1 MTDEPMTHEP
11 ASDETVASSNADIAA
26 EAQAGAKVATTA
38 DDGAAAPSSGTGSDV
53 PPDRLAINPR
63 SPHFDADK
71 LQRGIGIRFKDAVR
85 TNVEEYSISEGWI
98 RVQAGKTKD
107 RHGQPLTLK
116 LSGPVEAWYED
127 LGDDAPV
134 AKKA

>member
-1 MTDEPMTHEP
+1 MTDEPMTREP
-11 ASDETVASSNADIAA
+11 ASDETVASSNSDIAA
-26 EAQAGAKVATTA
+26 EAQAGADVATTA

-127 LGDDAPV
+127 LGENAPV
-134 AKKA
+134 AKA

>member
-1 MTDEPMTHEP
+1 MTDEPIAPTETDT
-11 ASDETVASSNADIAA
+11 ASEASPSPDS
-26 EAQAGAKVATTA
+26 GAPQPTS
-38 DDGAAAPSSGTGSDV
+38 GADV
-53 PPDRLAINPR
+53 PPDRLAISPR
-63 SPHFDADK
+63 SPYFDADK

-127 LGDDAPV
+127 LGEDAPV
-134 AKKA
+134 AKKG